1 MKKTFLTIA
10 AALLMCLPTFA
21 QQQQKVDV
29 AALQKKIEK
38 SDADIANEKKAAKA
52 TTWMKRAE
60 AMMAAETAYTSQ
72 IYENME
78 ANMVQLMLGKPQAI
92 EDATIENV
100 PYAKM
105 VYGPFS
111 LYISGDQKVKGWE
124 VATPVYEGAI
134 DKAVEAYNKA
144 YELNPKL
151 LKKTIVG
158 FQNIANT
165 LGKKASNSY
174 FLRDFAGAADNFEKA
189 YEISLMPAAAMTVD
203 TLSIFNAG
211 FTAYFAGQY
220 ERSVKDLLIAEEYG
234 YYQDGDLYNV
244 LYNSYRSLCGDDKEK
259 LAEAKEFL
267 LRGLKLFPGNAN
279 VITCLTDLYLALG
292 ENPEAVVPLVQETI
306 SKEPENAMLWYGL
319 GAIYKELKKYDE
331 AMEAFNKVIELNPN
345 NALAYYYIGNLYV
358 LKGDE
363 MNEQLNNNWNSE
375 TYQED
380 KKKVEALYAQSI
392 APFEKAHELMPQEIA
407 FVEYLKVVT
416 FRLRNESPE
425 IQAKF
430 DKYNELFKQM
440 NAQQ

>member
-10 AALLMCLPTFA
+10 AALVMCLPTFA

-29 AALQKKIEK
+29 VALQKKIEK
-38 SDADIANEKKAAKA
+38 SDADIANEKKVVKA
-52 TTWMKRAE
+52 STWVKRAE
-60 AMMAAETAYTSQ
+60 AMMAAENAYTNQ
-72 IYENME
+72 IYDNME
-78 ANMVQLMLGKPQAI
+78 ANMVQLMLGKPQGV
-92 EDATIENV
+92 ENATIDNV

-105 VYGPFS
+105 NYGAFE
-111 LYISGDQKVKGWE
+111 LYISGDQKVKGWN
-124 VATPVYEGAI
+124 VVTPVYEGAI
-134 DKAVEAYNKA
+134 DKAIEAYGKA
-144 YELNPKL
+144 YELDAKM
-151 LKKTIVG
+151 LKKTKLGLQVVS
-158 FQNIANT
+158 NT
-165 LGKKASNSY
+165 LGKNAGNCY
-174 FLRDFAGAADNFEKA
+174 FLRDFAGAANYFEKA
-189 YEISLMPAAAMTVD
+189 YEVSLMPAADAVVD

-211 FTAYFAGQY
+211 FTAYFSGEY
-220 ERSVKDLLIAEEYG
+220 ERSVKNLLIAESYG

-244 LYNSYRSLCGDDKEK
+244 LYNSYRSLCGEDKAK
-259 LAEAKEFL
+259 LAEAKELL

-292 ENPEAVVPLVQETI
+292 ENPEGIVPMVQEAI
-306 SKEPENAMLWYGL
+306 AKEPENAMLWYGL
-319 GAIYKELKKYDE
+319 GAVYKELKNYDE
-331 AMEAFNKVIELNPN
+331 AMNSFNKVIELNPN

-363 MNEQLNNNWNSE
+363 MNEQLNNNWGSE
-375 TYQED
+375 TYKED

-392 APFEKAHELMPQEIA
+392 VPFEKAHELMPNEIA

-440 NAQQ
+440 NAQ

>member
-10 AALLMCLPTFA
+10 AALVMCLPTFA
-21 QQQQKVDV
+21 QQQKVDV

-38 SDADIANEKKAAKA
+38 SDATIANEKKAVKA
-52 TTWMKRAE
+52 SNWVKRGETFMDAE
-60 AMMAAETAYTSQ
+60 NAYTSQ

-78 ANMVQLMLGKPQAI
+78 ANMVQLMLGKPQGM
-92 EDATIENV
+92 EDATIDNT
-100 PYAKM
+100 PYLKM
-105 VYGPFS
+105 LYGAFN
-111 LYISGDQKVKGWE
+111 LYIGADQKVKGWE
-124 VATPVYEGAI
+124 IITPVYEGAI
-134 DKAVEAYNKA
+134 DKAIEAYAKA
-144 YELNPKL
+144 YELDAKM
-151 LKKTIVG
+151 LKKTKQG
-158 FQNIANT
+158 LQNVSNT
-165 LGKKASNSY
+165 LGKNASNSY
-174 FLRDFAGAADNFEKA
+174 FLRDFASAANYFEKA
-189 YEISLMPAAAMTVD
+189 YEVSLMPAAETVVD

-211 FTAYFAGQY
+211 FTAYFAKEY
-220 ERSVKDLLIAEEYG
+220 ERSVKNLLLAEEYG

-244 LYNSYRSLCGDDKEK
+244 LYNSYRSLCGEDKTK

-267 LRGLKLFPGNAN
+267 MRGLKLFPGNSN

-292 ENPEAVVPLVQETI
+292 ENPDAIVPLVQEAI
-306 SKEPENAMLWYGL
+306 AKEPNNAMLWYGL
-319 GAIYKELKKYDE
+319 GAVYKELKKYDE
-331 AMEAFNKVIELNPN
+331 AMDAFNKVIEFNPE

-363 MNEQLNNNWNSE
+363 LNEQLNNNWGSE

-392 APFEKAHELMPQEIA
+392 APFEKAHELMPSEIA

-440 NAQQ
+440 NAQ